1 MWKSLSFQSP
11 VGQWYLCPIQKIFKC
26 TLNMTAAKSDK
37 ALDFSWPEEL
47 ICGWGSETI
56 CRWDGFTPWEAHS
69 GISHYVP
76 RSHAWFT
83 QCYFPFINKLFK
95 NAAVT
100 YHKLLWSDFIPL
112 KFIGWNLAPKVMLLG
127 GGAFKRQLGHEGAA
141 FKGGIR
147 VFIKE
152 APEGFLSS
160 FSVEGYNRESVTWK
174 RPLTRLYCHLDS
186 DS

>member
-1 MWKSLSFQSP
+1 MVYFKPFTCRKNRRSCWLSFLPLSCCLAPYHGTYRMKGTVKLFLKWKKLLNNLIMWKSLSFQSP

-37 ALDFSWPEEL
+37 TLDFSWPEEL

-95 NAAVT
+95 
-100 YHKLLWSDFIPL
+100 
-112 KFIGWNLAPKVMLLG
+112 M
-127 GGAFKRQLGHEGAA
+127 QLSLTTSCCG
-141 FKGGIR
+141 
-147 VFIKE
+147 
-152 APEGFLSS
+152 LTSS
-160 FSVEGYNRESVTWK
+160 
-174 RPLTRLYCHLDS
+174 P
-186 DS
+186 